1 MARTLTKKTSNIMFG
16 LATDWGKQSVVISN
30 GRQYILEE
38 CSNWTTD
45 RRFEEILKAS
55 QRAKAMPYDE
65 IDRIEFETREV
76 ARGILY
82 L

>member
-16 LATDWGKQSVVISN
+16 PATNWGKQSIVSSN
-30 GRQYILEE
+30 GKQYTLEE

-55 QRAKAMPYDE
+55 QRAKDMPYNE
-65 IDRIEFETREV
+65 IDRIEF
-76 ARGILY
+76 
-82 L
+82 